1 MNSINIAGV
10 VGVGKS
16 SLCKILGE
24 EGWKVYYEPVF
35 DNELLE
41 RFYHDKDRWSFALQI
56 YFLNKR
62 FEMYKDSVD
71 QVENGISVIM
81 DRSIV
86 EDRIFAKM
94 LRDRE
99 EMSKEE
105 YDVYLDLFNNMMD
118 HVTPPDLM
126 VYLRIKPENAIER
139 ISKRGRDYELEQ
151 NSQYWYELNKNYE
164 VFFNEY
170 RWSNLLVID
179 VDKLD
184 FVNSK
189 IDRNLVINKI
199 KGRLSAVTEGDGDLV
214 GKSV

>member
-1 MNSINIAGV
+1 
-10 VGVGKS
+10 
-16 SLCKILGE
+16 
-24 EGWKVYYEPVF
+24 
-35 DNELLE
+35 
-41 RFYHDKDRWSFALQI
+41 
-56 YFLNKR
+56 
-62 FEMYKDSVD
+62 
-71 QVENGISVIM
+71 
-81 DRSIV
+81 
-86 EDRIFAKM
+86 
-94 LRDRE
+94 
-99 EMSKEE
+99 
-105 YDVYLDLFNNMMD
+105 MD

-126 VYLRIKPENAIER
+126 VYLRIKPENAIDR

-199 KGRLSAVTEGDGDLV
+199 KGRLNAVTEGDGDLV